1 MNKTTDPLLR
11 VTSVSKQFAN
21 IRAVIDLSF
30 DVHAGEI
37 VALLGPNGAGKTTM
51 VRMIVDIF
59 RCDSGSI
66 QFSDAM
72 RNGAVGGRAVA
83 AKDGGSRADA
93 RLLGYLPE
101 ERGLHRDT
109 SVLRTLEYFAVLR

>member
-1 MNKTTDPLLR
+1 MSQTGDPLLR

-21 IRAVIDLSF
+21 IRAVNDLSF
-30 DVHAGEI
+30 DVHPGEI
-37 VALLGPNGAGKTTM
+37 VALLGPNGAGKTTT

-72 RNGAVGGRAVA
+72 RNGAGR
-83 AKDGGSRADA
+83 K
-93 RLLGYLPE
+93 
-101 ERGLHRDT
+101 T
-109 SVLRTLEYFAVLR
+109 SKFK

>member
-21 IRAVIDLSF
+21 IRAVNDLSF
-30 DVHAGEI
+30 DVHSGEI
-37 VALLGPNGAGKTTM
+37 VALLGPNGAGKTTV

-72 RNGAVGGRAVA
+72 RNGAVGGRAVRN
-83 AKDGGSRADA
+83 GQ
-93 RLLGYLPE
+93 
-101 ERGLHRDT
+101 RGLWSRFSDRAE
-109 SVLRTLEYFAVLR
+109 SRLEPRAGRSAFAQAL